1 MNLENVVSRVK
12 DLSKRE
18 NGARQFEN
26 IQSIFRCPLCGEGL
40 HVTDAK
46 SIRCLNNHNF
56 DFAKQGYINFLA
68 RPIHSDYDR
77 ALFDAR
83 RTIMNTYSFFQP
95 LLRAIENE
103 LMKMDSFSNETSD
116 LWMLDAGCG
125 EGTHLNAL
133 SESLAK
139 RSKRV
144 IHGIGIDISKDG
156 ILAAAKR
163 YADRIWMVA
172 DLVHPPL
179 REKSMDL
186 LLNILSPSNYRCFHH
201 LLKPGG
207 MVIKVVPGSAYLQEI
222 RTFFYDSEKKGT
234 YSNSAIISHFYD
246 HFSEFQTFPIHYSK
260 KLDQE
265 AMQAIIRMT
274 PLAWTADEA
283 KKKAWLDVKKRS
295 VTIDLSVLIGLEKE
309 K

>member
-1 MNLENVVSRVK
+1 MNFENVVSRVK
-12 DLSKRE
+12 DSSKRE
-18 NGARQFEN
+18 NGAKQFEKF
-26 IQSIFRCPLCGEGL
+26 QSIFRCPLCGEEL
-40 HVTDAK
+40 HVTDTK
-46 SIRCLNNHNF
+46 SMHCLNNHNF
-56 DFAKQGYINFLA
+56 DFAKQGYINFLT

-83 RTIMNTYSFFQP
+83 RTIMNSYSFFQP
-95 LLRAIENE
+95 LLRAIENQ
-103 LMKMDSFSNETSD
+103 LMKIDSFSNETSD

-125 EGTHLNAL
+125 EGTHLNAF
-133 SESLAK
+133 SEGLAK
-139 RSKRV
+139 RSKRA

-156 ILAAAKR
+156 ILAAAKK
-163 YADRIWMVA
+163 YAEQIWMVA

-186 LLNILSPSNYRCFHH
+186 LLNILSPSNYRCFHQ

-207 MVIKVVPGSAYLQEI
+207 MVIKVVPGSEYLQEI
-222 RTFFYDSEKKGT
+222 RTFFYDSEKKST

-246 HFSEFQTFPIHYSK
+246 HFSISQTFPVHYTK

-274 PLAWTADEA
+274 PLAWKADEA